1 MDWEKYL
8 TAEQFYNNFVADD
21 RFVKYILGGLKT
33 TLIITLFAVLLGIFL
48 GFLVGTVRSTYERTG
63 KLVVLNAVCRV
74 YLSVIRGTP
83 VAVQLMIMYF
93 FIFAAPG
100 SSKLLSAILAFGIN
114 SGAYVAEIFR
124 SGIMS
129 IDNGQFEAGRS
140 LGFNYAQTVW
150 YIILPQAFK
159 NVLPALCNE
168 FIALLKET
176 SVSGFIALQDLTRG
190 ADVIRSRTYNPV
202 LPLFTV
208 ELVYWMIVTFL
219 TYMVG
224 KLETRLRKNEKR

>member
-114 SGAYVAEIFR
+114 SGAYVAEIVR

-140 LGFNYAQTVW
+140 LGFNYAQTMW
-150 YIILPQAFK
+150 YIIMPQAFK
-159 NVLPALCNE
+159 TVLPTLCNE
-168 FIALLKET
+168 FISLLKET
-176 SVSGFIALQDLTRG
+176 SVSGYIAIQDLTKG
-190 ADVIRSRTYNPV
+190 GDIIRSRTYSAFM
-202 LPLFTV
+202 PLIAVALIYLIIVMIFT
-208 ELVYWMIVTFL
+208 
-219 TYMVG
+219 
-224 KLETRLRKNEKR
+224 KLIQILERRLRQNER